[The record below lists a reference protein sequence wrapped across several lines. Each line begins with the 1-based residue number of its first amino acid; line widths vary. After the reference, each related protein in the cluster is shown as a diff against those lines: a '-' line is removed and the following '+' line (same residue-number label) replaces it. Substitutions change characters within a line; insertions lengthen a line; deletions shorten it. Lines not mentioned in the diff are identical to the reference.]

1 MSSGHGLSSSLH
13 SAVPCLE
20 SLWDSAPHFSSFQQL
35 WTEVK
40 EEMKNLLLFHD
51 LNSGPPPDFYWH
63 RLSHMILNQSLR
75 SEAQCPLTWATCD
88 HLEGTRVASVPPTL
102 SKFQICVS
110 GEGILTRKLCSCYR
124 RNHWLA
130 KTINIHCRYQR
141 KKNLRKSII
150 FLGSYS

>member
-63 RLSHMILNQSLR
+63 RLSHMIPCEPITVVRGTMPINLSHVWTSGRHPCGISAPYPFKISDLCVRGRNSHKKIVFLLQKK
-75 SEAQCPLTWATCD
+75 PLGGKNNKYP
-88 HLEGTRVASVPPTL
+88 L
-102 SKFQICVS
+102 QIPEEEKPQKVHHFP
-110 GEGILTRKLCSCYR
+110 GVI
-124 RNHWLA
+124 
-130 KTINIHCRYQR
+130 
-141 KKNLRKSII
+141 
-150 FLGSYS
+150 